1 MAESRSPDRKAIVS
15 TFGETV
21 TSSQLDAFHRSGIS
35 IPNQNT
41 LDRRIRN
48 FVKSE
53 DIQPEAILLP
63 KMPMFDVSKRKPAGG
78 ISFDVECIP
87 GVYPNTVS
95 KEEIDEVC
103 EKASGQKVTSAQIY
117 QRMLKDMNYCEC
129 LPYPDLTPPSMAR
142 RVVTENEFLG
152 GNQDI
157 MNDSEK
163 PSHSDT
169 VIPLPLP
176 EPIKKKMLGALTL
189 GMSAETVIKTLL
201 QIVIDNQARGV
212 NIDCYTEDVE
222 DLEKFSKG
230 AAKFL
235 ESPNNEGGAGGF
247 GFKFGR
253 LASGLVEH
261 LNGIKLSTTA
271 TELNRDLVSRLTARE
286 GKITPELIIAV
297 GFIVRQYRQ
306 YLDLVEELFRD
317 FFYVIDKDSSGEV
330 SEEED
335 LNEKPYLHYQE
346 SLVMGMQ
353 ALVISYNP
361 EEET

>member
-63 KMPMFDVSKRKPAGG
+63 KMPMFDVSKRKSAGG

-87 GVYPNTVS
+87 GVYPNQVEFDFRDLYPNTMS
-95 KEEIDEVC
+95 KEEIDEAY
-103 EKASGQKVTSAQIY
+103 EKA
-117 QRMLKDMNYCEC
+117 
-129 LPYPDLTPPSMAR
+129 
-142 RVVTENEFLG
+142 
-152 GNQDI
+152 
-157 MNDSEK
+157 
-163 PSHSDT
+163 SHSDT

-176 EPIKKKMLGALTL
+176 EPIKKEMLGALTL